1 MPAAGDLPYRAVA
14 TLAVDLVGTKV
25 ADYDIVA
32 AEAGWQA
39 YSLAAAPGTFPHRG
53 PYLGEVLRTMHD
65 IRAGKRKRLPYS
77 PTTWKRALKL
87 LNAAEK

>member
-1 MPAAGDLPYRAVA
+1 MPGAGDIAHRAAA
-14 TLAVDLVGTKV
+14 TLAVDLVQTKV

-39 YSLAAAPGTFPHRG
+39 YALKAAPGTFPHRG

-65 IRAGKRKRLPYS
+65 IRTGKRKRLPYS
-77 PTTWKRALKL
+77 PATWTRALKL
-87 LNAAEK
+87 LKAAQE